1 MTLRVRESLGNVS
14 DEEVRRYESELKIS
28 FPEIYRK
35 FLLQYNGGVPEP
47 ALFTVSRWGKTLV
60 NRFFGISKN
69 DPDDFIIRN
78 AAVRRR
84 LPGNSFAIADDP
96 GGNTIIL
103 IYDGPNKG
111 KIYFWDHEEESGPTG
126 EDASRFPNVHY
137 LADGL
142 KELLDSLEQ
151 ASD

>member
-60 NRFFGISKN
+60 NRFFGIS
-69 DPDDFIIRN
+69 
-78 AAVRRR
+78 
-84 LPGNSFAIADDP
+84 LAIADDP